1 VCRSTSSF
9 GWPRHTRRQ
18 SRTAPRSTSRS
29 CRARSSTNWP
39 NMARSRGPAPL
50 IGLAVRAGAPMPDI
64 GSVAALTRALLQARS
79 FAYSDG
85 SSGAYTAAL
94 LGKLG
99 IAEQMRP
106 KTKLT
111 SGPGAELVARG
122 EAEIG
127 IQQIVAIA
135 HQGSAIGRPAAGRT
149 AKCHRLRRRLGTAP
163 AILLWRVTLSRL
175 WRRTRRS
182 GVRPRAR
189 LDRGERA
196 FAQMTGNACAIALL
210 CPYLLDLGPER
221 RYIPPT
227 FRQVVSFAS
236 RNGLP
241 GPE

>member
-1 VCRSTSSF
+1 MCRSTSSF

-64 GSVAALTRALLQARS
+64 GSVAAHSCKRGHLPIATGRAAP
-79 FAYSDG
+79 
-85 SSGAYTAAL
+85 TAAL

-163 AILLWRVTLSRL
+163 AILLWHVTLSRL

-210 CPYLLDLGPER
+210 SPYLLDLGPER